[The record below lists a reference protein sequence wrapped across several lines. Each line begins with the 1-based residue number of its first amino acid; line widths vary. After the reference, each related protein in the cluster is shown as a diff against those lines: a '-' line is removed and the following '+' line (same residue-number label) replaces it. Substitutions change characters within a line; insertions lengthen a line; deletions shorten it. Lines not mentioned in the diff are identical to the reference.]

1 MPGHVARHPEPAC
14 GIAGGGHNGVMRATL
29 LSGGLLVALI
39 ALATPAG
46 ADPVG
51 VVKESGRTAGHSVR
65 DGVLTFGRTTR
76 DFFKHGPRTA
86 KRTWNANAAHTRA
99 VAHQDKARVKAEA
112 HDER

>member
-1 MPGHVARHPEPAC
+1 
-14 GIAGGGHNGVMRATL
+14 MRATL
-29 LSGGLLVALI
+29 LSGGLLVALM

-46 ADPVG
+46 ADPLG

-76 DFFKHGPRTA
+76 DFFTHGPRTA